1 MPRIPNEHVRNEL
14 PNRDI
19 IMRYTFREMRTYV
32 IRWFGHMK
40 PDVLRQLIHQS
51 TSLPVNRFRQ
61 LVEALLSVY
70 CHEFTVHSTRWRYT
84 TADPDIL
91 TRMVQY
97 HTAWEGFA
105 SDEPWYDSSHRRISY
120 FFDDN
125 YEDRLREMEAQ
136 FYA

>member
-1 MPRIPNEHVRNEL
+1 MPRAPEEHVRNEL

-19 IMRYTFREMRTYV
+19 IMRYTTRELRAYV

-61 LVEALLSVY
+61 LVEELLSAY
-70 CHEFTVHSTRWRYT
+70 CYEFTVHSTRWTYT
-84 TADPDIL
+84 VPEPDIL

-97 HTAWEGFA
+97 HTAWEGFP
-105 SDEPWYDSSHRRISY
+105 SDEPWFDSHRQRI
-120 FFDDN
+120 
-125 YEDRLREMEAQ
+125 Q
-136 FYA
+136 